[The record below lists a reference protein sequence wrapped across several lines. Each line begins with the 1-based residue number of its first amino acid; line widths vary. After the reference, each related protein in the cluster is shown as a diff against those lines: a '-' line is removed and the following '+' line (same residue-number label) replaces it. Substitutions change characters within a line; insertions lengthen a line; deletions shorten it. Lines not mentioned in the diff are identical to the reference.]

1 MLLEPCIN
9 RFTDESRDG
18 PARAPTHG
26 PQTRELALAEV
37 DVGPLHGASI
47 IHHPVR
53 TCCQQPSKMYHLCM
67 KVTFDL
73 DPDLYRTLKVEAA
86 RTDRSVRDVV
96 AEAIAGWLEHQ
107 EESEDRASAAE
118 ALAEYQRDGG
128 TAAAAFFE
136 HLAAEARAEYGSE
149 RGSGS

>member
-1 MLLEPCIN
+1 MHAVSVIIN
-9 RFTDESRDG
+9 HLASN
-18 PARAPTHG
+18 PARCM
-26 PQTRELALAEV
+26 
-37 DVGPLHGASI
+37 LH
-47 IHHPVR
+47 V
-53 TCCQQPSKMYHLCM
+53 M

-96 AEAIAGWLEHQ
+96 AEAIAGWLERQ
-107 EESEDRASAAE
+107 EEAEDRASAAD
-118 ALAEYQRDGG
+118 ALGEYERDGG

-136 HLAAEARAEYGSE
+136 HLAAEARAEYGPGDGSA